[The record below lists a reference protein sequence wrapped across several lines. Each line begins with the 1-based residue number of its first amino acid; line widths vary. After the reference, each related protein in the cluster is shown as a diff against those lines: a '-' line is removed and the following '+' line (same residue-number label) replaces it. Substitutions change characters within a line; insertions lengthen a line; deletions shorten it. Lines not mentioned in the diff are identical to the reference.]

1 MSTEISWHVEL
12 AVKPGKLEDFRTLT
26 REMVEATRS
35 EPGTLIYERFV
46 SEDGTVVYGYERYVD
61 SAAAVAHLVAFGTTY
76 RDRFMATVE
85 RKRFTV
91 FGVPSAEL
99 RGLLDAFGATYHT
112 PLEGVSRATEGKKD

>member
-91 FGVPSAEL
+91 FGEYIKKPGSRSLSNLLHLKIWIPVAE
-99 RGLLDAFGATYHT
+99 GD
-112 PLEGVSRATEGKKD
+112 S